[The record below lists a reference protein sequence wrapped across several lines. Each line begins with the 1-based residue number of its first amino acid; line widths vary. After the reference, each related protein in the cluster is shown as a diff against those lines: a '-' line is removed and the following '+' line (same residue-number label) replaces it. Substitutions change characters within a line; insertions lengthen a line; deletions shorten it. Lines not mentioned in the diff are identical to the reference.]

1 MKIRML
7 VSTTYRGKFLKDGN
21 VQEVDNETGNRFVKN
36 RIAIEVV
43 EETESNETIK
53 EQESEQVVEEVDISS
68 LTNKELFAICKE
80 KEIELDKAKINGKT
94 AKEKKD
100 YLLSMLSGE

>member
-7 VSTTYRGKFLKDGN
+7 VSTTYRGKFLNIGN
-21 VQEVDNETGNRFVKN
+21 VQEVDNETGNRFIKN
-36 RIAIEVV
+36 RIAIE
-43 EETESNETIK
+43 
-53 EQESEQVVEEVDISS
+53 VVEEVDISS

>member
-7 VSTTYRGKFLKDGN
+7 VSTTYRGKFFNIGN
-21 VQEVDNETGNRFVKN
+21 VQEVDNETGNRFVRN
-36 RIAIEVV
+36 RIAIEEV
-43 EETESNETIK
+43 ESNEVIK

-80 KEIELDKAKINGKT
+80 KEIELDKTKINGKT